1 MMSADQLETV
11 TVPAPDTIVE
21 TWNDRLVQSRLVR
34 GLTMTSLAKALN
46 VSVPA
51 ISEWESG
58 NIRMLDA
65 DKMMRLCL
73 LLDISPVWLMFGD
86 GAPPDVQ
93 TPLSKNDFSRVGK
106 ACIFLRAA
114 RSAPPADKNELIEAA
129 LAVLT

>member
-1 MMSADQLETV
+1 MSADLLKTV
-11 TVPAPDTIVE
+11 TAPDTIEE
-21 TWNDRLVQSRLVR
+21 TWNSRLVQSRLAR
-34 GLTMTSLAKALN
+34 GLTMTALAKGLK
-46 VSVPA
+46 VSVPC
-51 ISEWESG
+51 ISEWENG

-86 GAPPDVQ
+86 GVPPDVQ
-93 TPLSKNDFSRVGK
+93 APLSKQKFLRASK

-129 LAVLT
+129 LATLS